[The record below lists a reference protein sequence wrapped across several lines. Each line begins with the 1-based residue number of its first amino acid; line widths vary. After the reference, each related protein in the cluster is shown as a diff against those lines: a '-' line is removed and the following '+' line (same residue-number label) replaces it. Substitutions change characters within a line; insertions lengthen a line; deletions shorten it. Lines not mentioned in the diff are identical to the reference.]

1 MDSLARVYGGIYTQM
16 DRLNL
21 IQEHVL
27 SEEILEWMLDIIL
40 ISVISSGASNLTPN
54 QVWLL

>member
-21 IQEHVL
+21 IQEYVL
-27 SEEILEWMLDIIL
+27 IRENFRMDIRYYSDICY
-40 ISVISSGASNLTPN
+40 I
-54 QVWLL
+54 